1 MSMAL
6 SPTNQQLAPHESL
19 MRRRERSSRTWGY
32 VAGLAVVATFAA
44 VGLLSLVLVD
54 KSSILPAL
62 GAGIVVALCV
72 IRWPVLGTYLTAGI
86 AILFDQFTS
95 ATVSTLISNADV
107 YRNIVYLNVPEIL
120 LILALGST
128 LVRRLH
134 RHERL
139 NQGPLFWPMVIF
151 GALVVVGEI
160 IGMLGGGDFKTSLWE
175 IRPLLYLVMFYI
187 LAVNTVKGPQHI
199 RTLLGITIVCILLR
213 SFEGVFRYLIMPAD
227 VRSVAQVVLEHDD
240 SLFFA
245 LGIALLP
252 AVVLWRRWLP
262 KWMLYTLAAM
272 SPLVLYMIGINQ
284 RRAAYV
290 CIAFVL
296 VTYLPMVW
304 LSVRSKAQRRMMV
317 KMLIMASVLGSAYL
331 ALFWNSTNGLFS
343 KPAQSI
349 KSVINP
355 DERDYS
361 SNLYRDIE
369 TENLRFT
376 ISTSPL
382 LGIGFGRPFI
392 VVRPLV
398 DLTNTWVF
406 QLYMPHN
413 NMLWVW
419 MRTGIIGFAN
429 FWAIIGLSIM
439 LIVTSV
445 RLGAARLK
453 VLQIAEREILAAE
466 TSRIVIERQSRAV
479 RTQMRECAE
488 FLVFVFAV
496 HAILISLL
504 VLALL
509 DQGLMGFRLMIYAGL
524 ALGALT
530 STWNANISK
539 FKIPEGVNLGALPE
553 KECEPNALH
562 ARKQRRVRY
571 LAGTG

>member
-1 MSMAL
+1 MSIAL
-6 SPTNQQLAPHESL
+6 SPTNQQLAPHEW
-19 MRRRERSSRTWGY
+19 MAPRRERNPRTWGY
-32 VAGLAVVATFAA
+32 VAGLGVFAAFAA
-44 VGLLSLVLVD
+44 VGLLSLVLSN
-54 KSSILPAL
+54 KSSTLPAL

-72 IRWPVLGTYLTAGI
+72 IRWPVLGTYLTTGI
-86 AILFDQFTS
+86 AILFDQFSS
-95 ATVSTLISNADV
+95 ATVRTLISNADI
-107 YRNIVYLNVPEIL
+107 YRNVVYLNVPEIL
-120 LILALGST
+120 LILALGSA

-139 NQGPLFWPMVIF
+139 KQGPLFWPMVIF

-187 LAVNTVKGPQHI
+187 LAVNTVRGPQHI
-199 RTLLGITIVCILLR
+199 HTLIGITIVSILLR
-213 SFEGVFRYLIMPAD
+213 SLEGVFRYAIMPAD
-227 VRSVAQVVLEHDD
+227 VRSAAQVVLEHDD
-240 SLFFA
+240 SLFLVLA
-245 LGIALLP
+245 LALLP

-272 SPLVLYMIGINQ
+272 APLDLYVITINQ

-290 CIAFVL
+290 CIAFIM
-296 VTYLPMVW
+296 VTYLPLVW
-304 LSVRSKAQRRMMV
+304 LSVRSKVQRRMMV
-317 KMLIMASVLGSAYL
+317 YMLILVAVLGSAYL
-331 ALFWNSTNGLFS
+331 ALFWNSANGLLG
-343 KPAQSI
+343 KPAQAI
-349 KSVINP
+349 RSVINP

-398 DLTNTWVF
+398 DLTSFWSL

-419 MRTGIIGFAN
+419 MRTGIVGFMN
-429 FWAIIGLSIM
+429 LWAIIGLSLM

-445 RLGAARLK
+445 RLGVARLK
-453 VLQIAEREILAAE
+453 LLQIAERELLAAE
-466 TSRIVIERQSRAV
+466 TGLIVNERQSRAV
-479 RTQMRECAE
+479 RAQMRECAE
-488 FLVFVFAV
+488 SLVFVFAV
-496 HAILISLL
+496 DAILISLL

-509 DQGLMGFRLMIYAGL
+509 DQGLMGFRLMMYAGL
-524 ALGALT
+524 ALGTLA
-530 STWNANISK
+530 SAWNANTSK
-539 FKIPEGVNLGALPE
+539 FKIPEGVNLGALPD
-553 KECEPNALH
+553 KEIEPIALH
-562 ARKQRRVRY
+562 VRKHRRVRY
-571 LAGTG
+571 LAGAS